1 MNRESK
7 IALLKGIK
15 SGVIPLEYLEPPK
28 TYVFLQKFNKEG
40 YYEMN
45 GQDYS
50 EEEYNSFNKRIE
62 DKNRTLKAL
71 GNTSEEDKVITMVYV
86 KGKTIL

>member
-1 MNRESK
+1 MNREYK
-7 IALLKGIK
+7 ISMLKGIK
-15 SGVIPLEYLEPPK
+15 SGVIPLDYLEEPK
-28 TYVFLQKFNKEG
+28 TYIFIQKLKKPG

-62 DKNRTLKAL
+62 DKNRLLRNL
-71 GNTSEEDKVITMVYV
+71 GNKREEDKIITFVYV